1 MVLAFYLRE
10 NNFTCSFTVS
20 ISNFQRMKSTFL
32 TLVTALFISSTV
44 TAQAPAGLQG
54 AFGVPLVLATGDL
67 AKTNTF
73 GLGFDLQVEYGFS
86 RKLSLTANGTYVFFL
101 EKSKKED
108 ETTTEQTL
116 LPRDNIG
123 FSSIVA
129 GPRFYFRPNLFVGVQ
144 AGYGAFQ
151 DGFFKGKTWG
161 GFNYKPQIGLGGGRA
176 RGQLVVY
183 YSAVAIDGT
192 SLAHFGIS
200 MISRLGSPKE
210 W

>member
-1 MVLAFYLRE
+1 
-10 NNFTCSFTVS
+10 
-20 ISNFQRMKSTFL
+20 MKSTFL
-32 TLVTALFISSTV
+32 AFALLLISSTVV

-73 GLGFDLQVEYGFS
+73 GLGFELQVEYGFS
-86 RKLSLTANGTYVFFL
+86 RKLSLTTNASYVFFM
-101 EKSKKED
+101 EKSKNDD
-108 ETTTEQTL
+108 ETNTEQTT

-123 FSSIVA
+123 FASVLA
-129 GPRFYFRPNLFVGVQ
+129 GTRFYFLPNVFVGVQ

-161 GFNYKPQIGLGGGRA
+161 GFSYKPQIGLGGGRA
-176 RGQLVVY
+176 QLIVY
-183 YSAVAIDGT
+183 YNNTAVDGA
-192 SLAHFGIS
+192 SLPHFGIS
-200 MISRLGSPKE
+200 MISRLGAPKE